1 MTKRVCIV
9 CGTEFEVT
17 HEKQRYCSRQCRRKA
32 QNARYRGTANENNLV
47 GTCISD
53 GNDTQI
59 EQSHTHIPDEN
70 DTQIDQKRTNFS
82 YENDTYIGEDGTHT
96 PESDELEY
104 VSGGCDSTLMASDYC
119 DLPEHPTPEVDL
131 SDTLKD
137 IGNPPSNDQSKQL
150 PASPLT
156 TERLRR
162 DIEKELLRLNYM
174 VCDNTTNIAELRES
188 LTVSD
193 EDEFYD
199 YFEDLKQNRA
209 EQIFTNVEDIINAN
223 LTDIKK
229 YILCQIVTRP
239 FVIRL
244 LSGTNIDHLESLF
257 SQAYKLDDIV
267 TRLNQLDESK
277 KAIIKT
283 INNLYKRQRLLMN
296 GSEDE
301 TTDVEQ
307 LNNDEL

>member
-1 MTKRVCIV
+1 MPFRDDQI
-9 CGTEFEVT
+9 
-17 HEKQRYCSRQCRRKA
+17 YCSRKCRKRSEYIKKKSGIRQFPQTPQSVPNEYSPSYPHSYF
-32 QNARYRGTANENNLV
+32 QNAQSTPEN
-47 GTCISD
+47 
-53 GNDTQI
+53 
-59 EQSHTHIPDEN
+59 IPDTSEN
-70 DTQIDQKRTNFS
+70 
-82 YENDTYIGEDGTHT
+82 EYI
-96 PESDELEY
+96 
-104 VSGGCDSTLMASDYC
+104 SGGHDNVLMDNEYT
-119 DLPEHPTPEVDL
+119 DLPEQTPEVDL

-137 IGNPPSNDQSKQL
+137 IGNPPSNDQCKQL
-150 PASPLT
+150 PTSPLT

-162 DIEKELLRLNYM
+162 DIEKELLRLNSM
-174 VCDNTTNIAELRES
+174 VCDNTTDIAELRES